1 MRRRLFPD
9 LLVLLQGFLKGFRQR
24 MNIRSVIHFSDRI
37 STLVGKTFAWLIVV
51 LMVVVCAE
59 VFKRYAL
66 NAPTAWIYDANNMMY
81 GTLFMMCGAY
91 ALSQNAHV
99 RGDFLY
105 GNMRPRTQAAF
116 DLVLFV
122 AFFLPGIGA
131 LTWAGWDY
139 FKVSLSMHEQTFNA
153 TPLPLYPFKF
163 MIPMAG
169 GILMLQGIAEMIR
182 CVECLRTGEWPP
194 RLKDAEEMDV
204 VEQQLA
210 SSTHVDDDARREA
223 IENAKGIEEAARQR
237 GVGAAT

>member
-1 MRRRLFPD
+1 
-9 LLVLLQGFLKGFRQR
+9 
-24 MNIRSVIHFSDRI
+24 MNTQQLMHTADRI
-37 STLVGKTFAWLIVV
+37 STWTGKTFAWLIVA
-51 LMVVVCAE
+51 LMLVVCAE

-91 ALSQNAHV
+91 ALAQDGHV

-105 GNMRPRTQAAF
+105 GSMKPRTQATL
-116 DLVLFV
+116 DLVLYI

-139 FKVSLSMHEQTFNA
+139 FQDSLGMREQTFNA
-153 TPLPLYPFKF
+153 TPLPVYPFKF
-163 MIPMAG
+163 VIPVAG
-169 GILMLQGIAEMIR
+169 AIVMLQGISEIIR
-182 CVECLRTGEWPP
+182 CVVCLRTGEWTP

-210 SSTHVDDDARREA
+210 SSTYVDDEARRDV
-223 IENAKGIEEAARQR
+223 IERAKDVDEAARQR
-237 GVGAAT
+237 GREAT